1 MSCCCSKVVN
11 VVITG
16 AAGQIGYALAF
27 RVAKGD
33 LLGCCTRVKLH
44 LLEIEPALPALTGV
58 SMELTDCAF
67 PTLAGVVCTADPA
80 VAFKD
85 ADVVFLVGSFPR
97 KDGMDRADLL
107 EKNGG
112 IFKGQGEALS
122 NYARKT
128 VKVLVVGNPAN
139 TNCLIAL
146 HYAKNLGPQN
156 FAAMTRLDHNRMVG
170 EIASRLNTT
179 ADRIRNVTVWGNH
192 SNTQV
197 PDCSNAVYDSPEG
210 PKKVSQLLPDE
221 ALKGEFVQKI
231 ATRGGAV
238 IKARGA
244 SSAASAANAALAH
257 MRDWCLGT
265 KAGSWVSMA
274 IPVPEDEPYGIKKGT
289 VFSFPCE
296 VDANGNVH
304 VVKGLEVTDWLRQ
317 KLEATEAELISERT
331 TAFEKLNIQ

>member
-1 MSCCCSKVVN
+1 MSCCGKVVN

-27 RVAKGD
+27 RIAKGD

-44 LLEIEPALPALTGV
+44 LLEITPVLPSLQGV
-58 SMELTDCAF
+58 AMELTDCAF
-67 PTLAGVVCTADPA
+67 PTLAGVVCTDKPE

-112 IFKGQGEALS
+112 IFKVQGEALS
-122 NYARKT
+122 NYAHKT

-156 FAAMTRLDHNRMVG
+156 FSAMTRLDHNRMVG
-170 EIASRLNTT
+170 EIADRLHTT
-179 ADRIRNVTVWGNH
+179 ADKIRNVTIWGNH

-210 PKKVSQLLPDE
+210 EKKVVDLLGLDN
-221 ALKGEFVQKI
+221 LQGEFVQKI
-231 ATRGGAV
+231 STRGGAV

-244 SSAASAANAALAH
+244 SSAASAANAAICQ

-265 KAGSWVSMA
+265 KGGNWVSMA
-274 IPVPEDEPYGIKKGT
+274 IPVPDDEPYGIKKGT
-289 VFSFPCE
+289 IFSFPCE

-304 VVKGLEVTDWLRQ
+304 VVKGLPVSDWLRK
-317 KLEATEAELISERT
+317 KLEETEKELVSERQ
-331 TAFEKLNIQ
+331 TAFEKLNIK